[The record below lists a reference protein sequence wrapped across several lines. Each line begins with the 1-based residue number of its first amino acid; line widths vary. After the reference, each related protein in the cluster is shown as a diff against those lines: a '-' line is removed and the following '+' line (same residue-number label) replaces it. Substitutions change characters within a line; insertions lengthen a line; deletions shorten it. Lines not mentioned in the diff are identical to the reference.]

1 MTRPRHNDS
10 ELLSLAADGSA
21 SAFAALLHRH
31 RHVLRTRAA
40 GAAEPELA
48 VERAA
53 IAAMRR
59 LRRRPPLDAVD
70 AWLATLV
77 DEQVAGSPASSDVER
92 IFPTGWFDQLW
103 VRVQRRWPHGRA
115 PVRLPAW
122 LRLGLTAV
130 VLVVAS
136 AGTTYVVLTS
146 DDASDVVLDL
156 SSTPLEGPGILTGGE
171 PAAPAEPEEA
181 LELFGD
187 VEIGELPTYDLTG
200 RDPTTG

>member
-1 MTRPRHNDS
+1 MTRPRHSDS
-10 ELLSLAADGSA
+10 ELLSLASEGSA

-31 RHVLRTRAA
+31 RHVLRTHAA

-59 LRRRPPLDAVD
+59 VRRRSPIDAVD
-70 AWLATLV
+70 TWLATLV
-77 DEQVAGSPASSDVER
+77 DEQVAAAPATSDVER

-103 VRVQRRWPHGRA
+103 VRVQRRWPRGRS
-115 PVRLPAW
+115 PLHLPKW
-122 LRLGLTAV
+122 LRVSLAAV
-130 VLVVAS
+130 MLVVAS
-136 AGTTYVVLTS
+136 AGATYVVLTNE
-146 DDASDVVLDL
+146 DASDVVLDL
-156 SSTPLEGPGILTGGE
+156 SSVPLEGPGILASSE

-181 LELFGD
+181 PELFGD

-200 RDPTTG
+200 RSPTG